1 MSKPR
6 NDGSFYSDKTI
17 LAPMVR
23 AGRTP
28 LRLLALEYGA
38 DLVYT
43 EEIVDQKILS
53 SKRIVNDIL
62 HTIDYVIEDDVVLR
76 IATERER
83 ERCVLQVGTNSA
95 ERIAEV
101 AAKVCNDVAA
111 IDVNMGCPKPFSIMG
126 GMGAALLTQPDK
138 VKDIL
143 TSLVSVSS
151 VPVSCKIRVLDKV
164 GIPISRCVLL
174 GEFPKCSAVFAQ
186 ILTSLVSVSSVPVSC
201 KIRVLDKQEDT
212 LALVKL
218 IEKCGV
224 TAIGVHGRR
233 RDERQGDANRVEE
246 IREVARALSIPV
258 IANGG
263 SGTIK
268 EFKDIEQFRT
278 ESGASS
284 VMLARRALSNPS
296 IFRPE
301 GLLTMQEEIT
311 SFLRLACEFDENFTM
326 MKYVV
331 QRILGNQQI
340 KLLSDFHALSSV
352 QSPRTEFHGM
362 GVRRKGNQP
371 EKGSAAI
378 VALNARYCDMLM
390 LTLDAPAGSPNGW
403 LKEFDARGRAT
414 VVAASVLDICDAWS
428 MRNVYENFKSNRQ
441 RGHKR
446 KVVPDAETGIHFID
460 LTFPPKRLRDKCGAT
475 TPKCVLNSF
484 CDECGIKR
492 PVYCCK
498 FRPVDKRFE
507 ALVEVDG
514 RKFLSRIGQP
524 NKKMAEQV
532 AALAALVG
540 LDKRGRLSGHWEE

>member
-1 MSKPR
+1 MI
-6 NDGSFYSDKTI
+6 GI
-17 LAPMVR
+17 LVDHKFLL
-23 AGRTP
+23 GYYIEKQS
-28 LRLLALEYGA
+28 RLLALEYGA

-138 VKDIL
+138 VKDVYICAANFL
-143 TSLVSVSS
+143 
-151 VPVSCKIRVLDKV
+151 
-164 GIPISRCVLL
+164 
-174 GEFPKCSAVFAQ
+174 Q

-532 AALAALVG
+532 DIL
-540 LDKRGRLSGHWEE
+540 LSETVKQV